1 MRQQHVSSSRLFSS
15 QVMFLWGFA
24 LICCST
30 PTTLAFSPAIS
41 PAIMSPLFVHNL
53 PSSYYLSRLHTFGEN
68 DYLGAVTGDSN
79 SRVSSE
85 QQEASPSQPA
95 SSSTPQ
101 NNYVPAS
108 LYTSDSNDQ
117 RYSAS
122 DWLHNIK
129 TLPRS
134 SILKEIKA
142 PVLTITIWSFLVSLI
157 YQFFV
162 NVGMTGAAQRMC
174 LSSKPHSFLV
184 SALGLL
190 LVFRTNSAYQ
200 RFTVSW
206 SVMVTLLG
214 LHRPLSHLLN
224 YDT

>member
-15 QVMFLWGFA
+15 QVMFLWGVA
-24 LICCST
+24 LLCCST
-30 PTTLAFSPAIS
+30 PMTLAFSPAV
-41 PAIMSPLFVHNL
+41 MSPLFVHNL
-53 PSSYYLSRLHTFGEN
+53 PSSYYLSRLRTLGGN
-68 DYLGAVTGDSN
+68 DYLGNVPGVSN
-79 SRVSSE
+79 NGVSSE
-85 QQEASPSQPA
+85 QEASPSQPA
-95 SSSTPQ
+95 SSSTAQ

-200 RFTVSW
+200 RFTVS
-206 SVMVTLLG
+206 
-214 LHRPLSHLLN
+214 
-224 YDT
+224 